1 MGHVTPHNSCAC
13 HLALAPCPFPGRA
26 PPSPPRALRSEEGEP
41 KRREEGPSGLRSP
54 KMGINRDNSGQR
66 DGAERERGR
75 LQGTLDREAELEQR
89 GRSAEDRETD
99 IGRQCWMPPQ
109 EHPTAPECRRAQP
122 GPCLHMGLRFR
133 LCPTESCEPLV
144 ASEHL
149 CIGGRH
155 QHFQKGDT
163 QVPPAAGSFP
173 AGTDPT
179 HTSGVFPG
187 TRSQLRPR
195 GGHQRA
201 NSPTRESKE

>member
-1 MGHVTPHNSCAC
+1 M
-13 HLALAPCPFPGRA
+13 
-26 PPSPPRALRSEEGEP
+26 
-41 KRREEGPSGLRSP
+41 
-54 KMGINRDNSGQR
+54 
-66 DGAERERGR
+66 
-75 LQGTLDREAELEQR
+75 EQR

-122 GPCLHMGLRFR
+122 GPCLHTGLRFR

-149 CIGGRH
+149 CIGGSH

-173 AGTDPT
+173 AGTDPPT
-179 HTSGVFPG
+179 HIWCLPRDQRPAQAQRRSPEGKQPHQGKQRVRKVLWARHLGGPIEEAWVGQSQSPLHLKGWRKRRPLSLFTS
-187 TRSQLRPR
+187 QD
-195 GGHQRA
+195 
-201 NSPTRESKE
+201 SPLLKHPPCLPTPFQGF